1 MHFAAY
7 SYVGESVHDPL
18 SYYSN
23 NTGST
28 TKLLQALDRAAVKRF
43 VFSSTCATYGE
54 SDKLPSSEDMPQHP
68 INPYGWSNLFVEQIL
83 RDKANADE
91 QFAFT
96 SLRYFNVAGSALDGS
111 IGEDHNPET
120 HIIPLVLQAALGER
134 DHITVF
140 GTDYDTPDGTCI
152 RDYIHVE
159 DLCEAHILAM
169 ESQRQ
174 GQRYS
179 NLGIGHGY
187 SVKDVIESAER
198 VTGKPIPIKY
208 GDRRAGDPPML
219 YANADKIRTELG
231 WEPKLADL
239 DTAVES
245 AWRWMQ
251 ANPTGYTKLP
261 TEVPI
266 NA

>member
-1 MHFAAY
+1 
-7 SYVGESVHDPL
+7 
-18 SYYSN
+18 
-23 NTGST
+23 
-28 TKLLQALDRAAVKRF
+28 
-43 VFSSTCATYGE
+43 
-54 SDKLPSSEDMPQHP
+54 
-68 INPYGWSNLFVEQIL
+68 
-83 RDKANADE
+83 
-91 QFAFT
+91 
-96 SLRYFNVAGSALDGS
+96 
-111 IGEDHNPET
+111 
-120 HIIPLVLQAALGER
+120 
-134 DHITVF
+134 VF

>member
-1 MHFAAY
+1 M
-7 SYVGESVHDPL
+7 
-18 SYYSN
+18 SN
-23 NTGST
+23 
-28 TKLLQALDRAAVKRF
+28 K
-43 VFSSTCATYGE
+43 
-54 SDKLPSSEDMPQHP
+54 
-68 INPYGWSNLFVEQIL
+68 IL
-83 RDKANADE
+83 RDKANE

-96 SLRYFNVAGSALDGS
+96 ALRYFNVAGSALDGS